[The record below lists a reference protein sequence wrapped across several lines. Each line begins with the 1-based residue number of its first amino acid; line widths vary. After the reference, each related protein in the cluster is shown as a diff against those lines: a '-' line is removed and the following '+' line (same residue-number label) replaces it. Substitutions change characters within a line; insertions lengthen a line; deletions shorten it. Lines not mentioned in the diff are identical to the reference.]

1 MQTRKIVYNPSGVDL
16 RSKSGVKI
24 LIVHKHSK
32 ADQAFP
38 LELPKSSQL
47 IQLNYLN

>member
-1 MQTRKIVYNPSGVDL
+1 MQTKKIVYNPSGVDL

-24 LIVHKHSK
+24 LTVHKSSK

-38 LELPKSSQL
+38 HELPKSSHINQL
-47 IQLNYLN
+47 I